1 VVVRS
6 DPAEAEPARVPDE
19 SACWAGQWSRVEPL
33 DSVWAQAAL
42 VRTVG
47 ALPRLHAWRLG
58 DTKGSSRQLQW
69 VARLAGSPAPIA
81 PLGVLAVTATQ
92 PRLDHGDDGEGLGG
106 YGDGAGLAL
115 ALAGWAT
122 GALSGLAAP
131 GTNPQW
137 AGAMVRLP
145 GSWLPP
151 MAWLP
156 RAGRDADDPGTAW
169 PTESVEVARRY
180 TLHCAELRTMAA
192 LLTPAVLALALDAV
206 PAGSAVTVDGDALHV
221 WWPYSGDAL
230 RQVGRV
236 ARAGRAARLIA
247 DAFPAFVLA
256 DFPDRSGEVEAEL
269 AERQAAADA
278 YRAARRPGT
287 SLDPVM
293 QRIYDQA
300 RAAYDAGHPC

>member
-1 VVVRS
+1 M
-6 DPAEAEPARVPDE
+6 DCADQARGPDD
-19 SACWAGQWSRVEPL
+19 APCWAGHWSRVEPL
-33 DSVWAQAAL
+33 QSVWAQAAL

-47 ALPRLHAWRLG
+47 SLPRLHAWRLG
-58 DTKGSSRQLQW
+58 DAKGSSRQLQW
-69 VARLAGSPAPIA
+69 VAQLAGSPAPIA

-92 PRLDHGDDGEGLGG
+92 PRLDHGDGSDV
-106 YGDGAGLAL
+106 GDSVDLAMAVGSWAVD
-115 ALAGWAT
+115 ALT
-122 GALSGLAAP
+122 GALNGLATR

-156 RAGRDADDPGTAW
+156 RDRRGGDDPGTAW

-206 PAGSAVTVDGDALHV
+206 PAGSAVTVAGDALHV

-256 DFPDRSGEVEAEL
+256 DFPDRSGEVEADL
-269 AERQAAADA
+269 AERQSAADA
-278 YRAARRPGT
+278 YRASRRPGA
-287 SLDPVM
+287 SVDPVM

-300 RAAYDAGHPC
+300 RAAYDAGHPSP